1 MAGIGAP
8 IGNDYAKK
16 GKLIGD
22 AVRKVATQ
30 SPYKL
35 QKAIEAQLNAASEGD
50 LAAMTF
56 LRDTL
61 DGKPHQSSDIS
72 VSGSL
77 QDTLASIVA
86 SEIPND

>member
-1 MAGIGAP
+1 MSGIGAP
-8 IGNDYAKK
+8 IGNDYARK

-30 SPYKL
+30 NPEKL
-35 QKAIEAQLNAASEGD
+35 QRAIEAQLNAASDGD
-50 LAAMTF
+50 LAAMSF

-86 SEIPND
+86 QDVPE